1 MSLDQAIELLKVV
14 IVPVIAWMAN
24 SLRKISNDINQ
35 IKTSLAQNEIRHE
48 DLRSDVDDIKRTQE
62 SRSETISKMREDISY
77 LKKQI

>member
-48 DLRSDVDDIKRTQE
+48 DLRSDVDDMKRTQE

>member
-48 DLRSDVDDIKRTQE
+48 DLREDVDEMKRTQE